1 MKFTRDNSK
10 VKGFS
15 AGAIKATGFYPCT
28 ITKAYDRD
36 SQSSDA
42 KALHLD
48 LVTDSGQYAS
58 IDLWHTSSKGVQ
70 VDKNGRDLPAAQS
83 INDLM
88 VLLDLTDLQAK
99 LDLVHMYDFD
109 LRQEV
114 EVKKMVYPELLN
126 RAIGCVF
133 QMVES
138 YKQVNISDKWVD
150 SPNGE
155 RICRPEFLTFCD
167 AETQA
172 SAAEFLKE
180 LEPVAIAKYIAGLE
194 PIKNSQLAENNHI
207 IKQAQSAQNA
217 PVVDPV
223 NMDADD
229 LDDDIPF

>member
-10 VKGFS
+10 VKIFS

-28 ITKAYDRD
+28 ITKAFDRD

-58 IDLWHTSSKGVQ
+58 IDLWHTSGKGVQ
-70 VDKNGRDLPAAQS
+70 VDKNGRDLPAIQS

-99 LDLVHMYDFD
+99 RGLVHLYDFD
-109 LRQEV
+109 LRQET
-114 EVKKMVYPELLN
+114 EVKKMVYPELIN
-126 RAIGCVF
+126 QSIGCVF

-138 YKQVNISDKWVD
+138 YKQVNIGGVWQD
-150 SPNGE
+150 SQE
-155 RICRPEFLTFCD
+155 RVCRPEFLTFCD

-180 LEPVAIAKYIAGLE
+180 IESVAIDKYIAGLE

-207 IKQAQSAQNA
+207 IKQAQSAENA
-217 PVVDPV
+217 PVADPV
-223 NMDADD
+223 NMDEDD
-229 LDDDIPF
+229 WDSEIHF